1 MTLLRGKKEVAGA
14 EMRRRPLLRSREAAL
29 WIAPAALVILFIF
42 GYSVITLVIQ
52 SFRYDGNWVGF
63 DNFSIVITDPL
74 FHIALKHNAILL
86 ITVPILVLIAFVLAI
101 TLFETRRGM
110 RFFRSAVFLPY
121 VLPIPVVAVI
131 FGQIYQLHGALN
143 VFLESIGLDAL
154 AQDWLGDPKV
164 ALGTMSSVIIWK
176 EVGFGVIL
184 MLAHI
189 ISLPNETY
197 EAARID
203 GAGFWRTH
211 ISITRP
217 AILNTIIFY
226 GVIEAITMVSWVFN
240 YVYVM
245 SNGLGGPGNATMV
258 SELYI
263 YRSAF
268 QDKAPELAATAAVF
282 LFMATLLLMIA
293 FFRIQRKSI
302 AGTFNK

>member
-1 MTLLRGKKEVAGA
+1 MAAGVTQ
-14 EMRRRPLLRSREAAL
+14 RQRPALISKSAREAFY
-29 WIAPAALVILFIF
+29 WIAPAALVVIFIF
-42 GYSVITLVIQ
+42 GYSVISVLVE
-52 SFRYDGNWVGF
+52 SFRYDGDWVGF
-63 DNFSIVITDPL
+63 ENFSIVITDPIFL
-74 FHIALKHNAILL
+74 TALKHNAMLL
-86 ITVPILVLIAFVLAI
+86 LAVPILIVLAFI
-101 TLFETRRGM
+101 IAISLFETRRGM
-110 RFFRSAVFLPY
+110 RFYRSAIFLPY
-121 VLPIPVVAVI
+121 VLPIPVVAVV

-143 VFLESIGLDAL
+143 VFLKTIGLDSL
-154 AQDWLGDPKV
+154 AKDWLGDPQI

-211 ISITRP
+211 FSLTRP

-268 QDKAPELAATAAVF
+268 QNKAPELAAAAAVF
-282 LFMATLLLMIA
+282 LFIATLILMVA
-293 FFRIQRKSI
+293 FFRIQRRSI

>member
-52 SFRYDGNWVGF
+52 SFRYDGTWVGF

-74 FHIALKHNAILL
+74 FHIALKHNVILL

>member
-1 MTLLRGKKEVAGA
+1 MAAGVT
-14 EMRRRPLLRSREAAL
+14 RRQRPALISKSAREAFY
-29 WIAPAALVILFIF
+29 WIAPAALVVIFIF
-42 GYSVITLVIQ
+42 GYSVISVLVE
-52 SFRYDGNWVGF
+52 SFRYDGDWVGF
-63 DNFSIVITDPL
+63 ENFSIVITDPIFL
-74 FHIALKHNAILL
+74 TALKHNAILL
-86 ITVPILVLIAFVLAI
+86 LAVPILIVLAFI
-101 TLFETRRGM
+101 IAISLFETRRGM
-110 RFFRSAVFLPY
+110 RFYRSAIFLPY
-121 VLPIPVVAVI
+121 VLPIPVVAVV

-143 VFLESIGLDAL
+143 VFLKTIGLDSL
-154 AQDWLGDPKV
+154 AKDWLGDPQI

-211 ISITRP
+211 FSLTRP
-217 AILNTIIFY
+217 AILNTMIFY

-268 QDKAPELAATAAVF
+268 QNKAPELAAAAAVF
-282 LFMATLLLMIA
+282 LFIATLILMVA
-293 FFRIQRKSI
+293 FFRIQRRSI

>member
-1 MTLLRGKKEVAGA
+1 MTLLRGKKEVAGV

>member
-1 MTLLRGKKEVAGA
+1 VTLLRGKKEVAGA
-14 EMRRRPLLRSREAAL
+14 EMRRRPLLRSLEAAL

-154 AQDWLGDPKV
+154 AQDWHGDPKV

>member
-1 MTLLRGKKEVAGA
+1 VTLLRGKKEVAGA

>member
-1 MTLLRGKKEVAGA
+1 MTLLRGKKEVAGV

-42 GYSVITLVIQ
+42 GYSVITLLIQ

-143 VFLESIGLDAL
+143 VFLESIGLDSL

-217 AILNTIIFY
+217 AILNTIVFY

>member
-1 MTLLRGKKEVAGA
+1 ML
-14 EMRRRPLLRSREAAL
+14 
-29 WIAPAALVILFIF
+29 
-42 GYSVITLVIQ
+42 ITLAFI
-52 SFRYDGNWVGF
+52 
-63 DNFSIVITDPL
+63 
-74 FHIALKHNAILL
+74 IA
-86 ITVPILVLIAFVLAI
+86 IA
-101 TLFETRRGM
+101 LFETRRGM
-110 RFFRSAVFLPY
+110 RFYRSAVFLPY
-121 VLPIPVVAVI
+121 VLPIPVVAVV
-131 FGQIYQLHGALN
+131 FGQIYQLNGALN
-143 VFLESIGLDAL
+143 IFLKSVGLDFL
-154 AQDWLGDPKV
+154 AKDWLGDPAI

-211 ISITRP
+211 FSITRP
-217 AILNTIIFY
+217 AILNTIVFY

-268 QDKAPELAATAAVF
+268 QNKAPELAAAAAVF
-282 LFMATLLLMIA
+282 LFIATLVLMIA
-293 FFRIQRKSI
+293 FFRIQRRSI

>member
-1 MTLLRGKKEVAGA
+1 MAAGVTQHQ
-14 EMRRRPLLRSREAAL
+14 RPALISKSAREAFY
-29 WIAPAALVILFIF
+29 WIAPAALVVIFIF
-42 GYSVITLVIQ
+42 GYSVISVLVE
-52 SFRYDGNWVGF
+52 SFRYDGDWVGF
-63 DNFSIVITDPL
+63 ENFSIVITDPIFL
-74 FHIALKHNAILL
+74 TALKHNAILL
-86 ITVPILVLIAFVLAI
+86 LAVPILIVLAFI
-101 TLFETRRGM
+101 IAISLFETRRGM
-110 RFFRSAVFLPY
+110 RFYRSAIFLPY
-121 VLPIPVVAVI
+121 VLPIPVVAVV

-143 VFLESIGLDAL
+143 VFLKTIGLDSL
-154 AQDWLGDPKV
+154 AKDWLGDPQI

-211 ISITRP
+211 FSLTRP

-268 QDKAPELAATAAVF
+268 QNKAPELAAAAAVF
-282 LFMATLLLMIA
+282 LFIATLILMVA
-293 FFRIQRKSI
+293 FFRIQRRSI

>member
-1 MTLLRGKKEVAGA
+1 MTLLRVKKEVAGV

-42 GYSVITLVIQ
+42 GYSVITLLIQ

-143 VFLESIGLDAL
+143 IFLESIGLDAF

-217 AILNTIIFY
+217 AILNTIVFY

>member
-1 MTLLRGKKEVAGA
+1 MKLATSSSKAVGA
-14 EMRRRPLLRSREAAL
+14 NKRRQPSRSSREAIL
-29 WIAPAALVILFIF
+29 WIGPAALVILFIF
-42 GYSVITLVIQ
+42 GYSVVKLLIQ
-52 SFRYDGNWVGF
+52 SFRYDGGWVGF
-63 DNFSIVITDPL
+63 DNFSIVITDPIFL
-74 FHIALKHNAILL
+74 TALKHNGLLLLAVPVLVIL
-86 ITVPILVLIAFVLAI
+86 AFILAI

-110 RFFRSAVFLPY
+110 RFYRSAVFLPY

-143 VFLESIGLDAL
+143 IFLESIGLDAF
-154 AQDWLGDPKV
+154 AKDWLGDPTI
-164 ALGTMSSVIIWK
+164 ALGTMSSVIVWK

-189 ISLPNETY
+189 ISLPTETY
-197 EAARID
+197 EAAKID

-211 ISITRP
+211 YAITRP

-268 QDKAPELAATAAVF
+268 QNKAPELAAAAAVF
-282 LFMATLLLMIA
+282 LFIATLILMIA
-293 FFRIQRKSI
+293 FFRLQRRSI
-302 AGTFNK
+302 AGTFKK

>member
-143 VFLESIGLDAL
+143 VFLESIGLGTL

>member
-1 MTLLRGKKEVAGA
+1 MAAGVTQHQ
-14 EMRRRPLLRSREAAL
+14 RPALISKSAREAFY
-29 WIAPAALVILFIF
+29 WIAPAALVVIFIF
-42 GYSVITLVIQ
+42 GYSVISVLVE
-52 SFRYDGNWVGF
+52 SFRYDGDWVGF
-63 DNFSIVITDPL
+63 ENFSIVITDPIFL
-74 FHIALKHNAILL
+74 TALKHNAMLL
-86 ITVPILVLIAFVLAI
+86 LAVPILIVLAFI
-101 TLFETRRGM
+101 IAISLFETRRGM
-110 RFFRSAVFLPY
+110 RFYRSAIFLPY
-121 VLPIPVVAVI
+121 VLPIPVVAVV

-143 VFLESIGLDAL
+143 VFLKTIGLDSL
-154 AQDWLGDPKV
+154 AKDWLGDPQI

-211 ISITRP
+211 FSLTRP

-268 QDKAPELAATAAVF
+268 QNKAPELAAAAAVF
-282 LFMATLLLMIA
+282 LFIATLILMVA
-293 FFRIQRKSI
+293 FFRIQRRSI

>member
-1 MTLLRGKKEVAGA
+1 MAAGVT
-14 EMRRRPLLRSREAAL
+14 RRQRPALISKSAREAFY
-29 WIAPAALVILFIF
+29 WIAPAALVVIFIF
-42 GYSVITLVIQ
+42 GYSVISVLIE
-52 SFRYDGNWVGF
+52 SFRYDGDWVGF
-63 DNFSIVITDPL
+63 ENFSIVITDPIFL
-74 FHIALKHNAILL
+74 TALKHNAILL
-86 ITVPILVLIAFVLAI
+86 LAVPILIVLAFI
-101 TLFETRRGM
+101 LAIALFETRRGM
-110 RFFRSAVFLPY
+110 RFYRSAIFLPY
-121 VLPIPVVAVI
+121 VLPIPVVAVV

-143 VFLESIGLDAL
+143 VFLKTIGLDSL
-154 AQDWLGDPKV
+154 AKDWLGDPQI

-211 ISITRP
+211 FSLTRP

-268 QDKAPELAATAAVF
+268 QNKAPELAAAAAVF
-282 LFMATLLLMIA
+282 LFIATLILMVA
-293 FFRIQRKSI
+293 FFRIQRRSI

>member
-1 MTLLRGKKEVAGA
+1 MKLASSKGKAAGA
-14 EMRRRPLLRSREAAL
+14 FKRQQPSRSSREAII

-42 GYSVITLVIQ
+42 GYSVVRLLVQ
-52 SFRYDGNWVGF
+52 SFRYDGDWVGF
-63 DNFSIVITDPL
+63 DNFSIVITDPIFL
-74 FHIALKHNAILL
+74 TALKHNALLL
-86 ITVPILVLIAFVLAI
+86 IAVPVLVGLAFVLAI

-110 RFFRSAVFLPY
+110 RFYRSAVFLPY

-143 VFLESIGLDAL
+143 IFLESIGLDSL
-154 AQDWLGDPKV
+154 AQDWLGDPNI
-164 ALGTMSSVIIWK
+164 ALGTMSSVIVWK

-189 ISLPNETY
+189 ISLPTETY
-197 EAARID
+197 EAAKID

-211 ISITRP
+211 YAITRP

-268 QDKAPELAATAAVF
+268 QNKAPELAAAAAVF
-282 LFMATLLLMIA
+282 LFVATLILMIA
-293 FFRIQRKSI
+293 FFRIQRRSI
-302 AGTFNK
+302 AGTFKK

>member
-14 EMRRRPLLRSREAAL
+14 EMRRRPLLRSLEAAL

>member
-1 MTLLRGKKEVAGA
+1 MTLLRGKKEVAGV

-74 FHIALKHNAILL
+74 FHIALKHNVILL

>member
-1 MTLLRGKKEVAGA
+1 VTLLRGKKEVAGV

-74 FHIALKHNAILL
+74 FHIALKHNVILL